1 MAAEK
6 KEEGSVNC
14 RSYVCMMYVS
24 DSSATISKKRQ
35 VPSTEFET
43 PYEVV
48 YISKRSHPIYEIP
61 AFGQC
66 ERLAGK
72 LAQTASNSSILRRL
86 NTLLILVFNKMSF
99 RMIYGFVF
107 LEFAVIEITPLN
119 EAVPTFEGYP
129 HVIKMIKL
137 EYNIW
142 SKLVGFDKRGHNK
155 IPVMDENLNLE
166 QVQGEYTHIDEK
178 RAGTKGPNLEVGI
191 YLDEAGY
198 NLFAPYFKNDN
209 TQLKDMLLAYIN
221 GVSTVQ
227 ALYHHPSAG
236 TKLDLVL
243 VNMEILKKQ
252 PSDLPHYSGERSSL
266 LDSFCAFNE
275 KHNPPKDDDPKH
287 WDIGIYLSGLDFFS
301 VDNGRRNNVTMG
313 LSAVGGIC
321 SAKYSCVIAELG
333 TSNVLGR
340 PYPSAGF
347 TSVYVLAHEIGHNLG
362 MHHDSSSNS
371 CPKDGFIM
379 SPSRGVAGETVWS
392 ACSAQVLKQL
402 SKTAKCL
409 YETSKAGAKFNHMK
423 FKEKPGAVWG
433 TKKQC
438 EILLK
443 DRDAKSRKAEK
454 SEAVCQGLQ
463 CETVH
468 RSGVFLA
475 GPALEGTA
483 CGKNKWCHGGEC
495 VEKRK

>member
-1 MAAEK
+1 
-6 KEEGSVNC
+6 
-14 RSYVCMMYVS
+14 
-24 DSSATISKKRQ
+24 
-35 VPSTEFET
+35 
-43 PYEVV
+43 
-48 YISKRSHPIYEIP
+48 
-61 AFGQC
+61 
-66 ERLAGK
+66 
-72 LAQTASNSSILRRL
+72 
-86 NTLLILVFNKMSF
+86 
-99 RMIYGFVF
+99 
-107 LEFAVIEITPLN
+107 
-119 EAVPTFEGYP
+119 
-129 HVIKMIKL
+129 MIKL

-221 GVSTVQ
+221 GVQ